1 MHWCVKMPALRNCL
15 NALHKNI
22 QEENE
27 SSRTEVTAS
36 RCQRSYRNKKKAST
50 RIGHQQVWSLRLEQ
64 EVEKN
69 KVLTEALQTLAT
81 EHHKLNR
88 LVSKTRSPPQ
98 STLHQDEFFDA
109 VSDSDSEHSLS
120 GFLSVTG
127 HSLEEES
134 VHSSG
139 GLSSPLNGPVAMSG
153 SHGNEKSQCNG
164 TKKYRTTLPAPM
176 FSRND
181 FSIWSILKKCIG
193 MELSK
198 IAMPVV
204 FNEPL
209 SFLQR
214 LTEYMEHTYLIHQAN
229 SSTDSVE
236 RMKCVAAFAVSAV
249 ASQWERTGKPFNPL
263 LGETYELV
271 RDDLGFRLVS
281 EQVSHHPPVSAFHAE
296 GLNKDFV
303 FHGSIYPKLKFWGKS
318 VEAEPKGII
327 TLELPKHNEAY
338 TWTNPTCCVHNII
351 VGQLW
356 IEQYGNV
363 EVINHKTGE
372 RCSLTFKP
380 CGLFGKELHKV
391 EGYILDKS
399 KKKLCALYG
408 KWTECL
414 YTVDPASFDAHKK
427 TDKKKEEEKKSS
439 KPAAPDEE
447 AEEMPP
453 PDAETVQ
460 VIPGSELMWRIAP
473 RPENYAEM
481 YAFSTFAMQL
491 NELDKDMEA
500 VIPKTD
506 CRLRPDIR
514 AMENGDIDLAS
525 EEKKRLEEKQR
536 AARKNRSKSD
546 EDWKTRWFHQ
556 GPNPHNGSQDWLFT
570 GGYWDRNYSSL
581 PDIY

>member
-1 MHWCVKMPALRNCL
+1 MCYMPGTSHRKKCRSLYGNVSVKVHRAQRDTCVIC
-15 NALHKNI
+15 
-22 QEENE
+22 
-27 SSRTEVTAS
+27 TF
-36 RCQRSYRNKKKAST
+36 T
-50 RIGHQQVWSLRLEQ
+50 R
-64 EVEKN
+64 
-69 KVLTEALQTLAT
+69 
-81 EHHKLNR
+81 
-88 LVSKTRSPPQ
+88 
-98 STLHQDEFFDA
+98 FCF
-109 VSDSDSEHSLS
+109 
-120 GFLSVTG
+120 
-127 HSLEEES
+127 
-134 VHSSG
+134 
-139 GLSSPLNGPVAMSG
+139 
-153 SHGNEKSQCNG
+153 
-164 TKKYRTTLPAPM
+164 LPASM

-181 FSIWSILKKCIG
+181 FSIWSILRKCIG

-198 IAMPVV
+198 ITMPVI

-229 SSTDSVE
+229 ASSDSIE

-271 RDDLGFRLVS
+271 REDLGFRLIS

-296 GLNKDFV
+296 GLKKDFV

-327 TLELPKHNEAY
+327 TLELPKYNEAY

-363 EVINHKTGE
+363 EVLNHKTGE
-372 RCSLTFKP
+372 RCCLNFKP

-399 KKKLCALYG
+399 KKKVCSLYG
-408 KWTECL
+408 KWTECM
-414 YTVDPASFDAHKK
+414 YIVDYAALEAHKK
-427 TDKKKEEEKKSS
+427 SGKGTVEKKSS
-439 KPAAPDEE
+439 KPEVEE
-447 AEEMPP
+447 ISLPEA
-453 PDAETVQ
+453 DTVE
-460 VIPGSELMWRIAP
+460 VIPGSYLLWRIAP
-473 RPENYAEM
+473 RPVNSTEM
-481 YAFSTFAMQL
+481 YSFTSFAMQL
-491 NELDKDMEA
+491 NELDKDMDGL
-500 VIPKTD
+500 IPKTD

-536 AARKNRSKSD
+536 AACKTHSKSD
-546 EDWKTRWFHQ
+546 DELKTKWFQQ
-556 GPNPHNGSQDWLFT
+556 GQNPHNGSQDWLFST
-570 GGYWDRNYSSL
+570 GYWNRNYPLL